1 MIFYTADYFGSIK
14 DHADSDLLLV
24 EYGYEVCAR
33 NHVTYCLARILF

>member
-14 DHADSDLLLV
+14 DHADSDLLL